1 MNNKPFVCYLF
12 PNIIDS
18 AMILSKKV
26 TLAGIVSAII
36 VVAILALQAIS
47 SSSTTISTSAKM
59 SIQFTR
65 EEMKRVGF
73 GVVERIAADKRE
85 SIVIGDDGKGFYIL
99 TQGSNNIQKEFSID
113 NDTLKRLRSLIS
125 DFGLLALNINKDSM
139 DKDEFL
145 RYTLSINID
154 GSSKTIRWVERFN
167 MDEMEPA
174 DTPPLLIRVRDML
187 LNIMQSAS

>member
-1 MNNKPFVCYLF
+1 M
-12 PNIIDS
+12 
-18 AMILSKKV
+18 MLSKKV
-26 TLAGIVSAII
+26 TLAFIVSAII
-36 VVAILALQAIS
+36 VIAIIALQAT
-47 SSSTTISTSAKM
+47 SSSTIPTSAKM

-73 GVVERIAADKRE
+73 GVVERVAADKRE

-125 DFGLLALNINKDSM
+125 DFGLLALDINRDSM
-139 DKDEFL
+139 DDDEFL
-145 RYTLSINID
+145 RYTISVNVD
-154 GSSKTIRWVERFN
+154 GSSKVIRWVERLK

-174 DTPPLLIRVRDML
+174 DTPPILIRVRDML
-187 LNIMQSAS
+187 LNIMQSANQ